1 MGYTKTIALEE
12 ANKTGAILYELKTT
26 EKVDGTLGFWWCGRF
41 GMHRCGMSLEQIDID
56 FSQFE
61 EVTIC
66 SPIWVYSIAAPIR
79 SFCKLYS
86 GKLKKVNYILVHHT
100 GAKYRRLA

>member
-41 GMHRCGMSLEQIDID
+41 GMHRWGMSLEQIDID
-56 FSQFE
+56 FSPFD

-66 SPIWVYSIAAPIR
+66 SPIWGFSISAPIR
-79 SFCKLYS
+79 SFCKLKHS
-86 GKLKKVNYILVHHT
+86 NFRSIQCKTGKFKEL
-100 GAKYRRLA
+100 

>member
-1 MGYTKTIALEE
+1 MGYAKTIALEE

-41 GMHRCGMSLEQIDID
+41 GMHRWGMPLEKNDID
-56 FSQFE
+56 FSQFD

-66 SPIWVYSIAAPIR
+66 SPIWVFSISAPIR
-79 SFCKLYS
+79 RFCKLYS
-86 GKLKKVNYILVHHT
+86 GKFKKVTIYWSITQVQSIDV
-100 GAKYRRLA
+100 

>member
-1 MGYTKTIALEE
+1 MGYTKNIALEE
-12 ANKTGAILYELKTT
+12 ANKTGAVLYELKTT
-26 EKVDGTLGFWWCGRF
+26 EKVDGILDFWWCSRF

-86 GKLKKVNYILVHHT
+86 GKFKKVTIYWSITQVQIIDV
-100 GAKYRRLA
+100 